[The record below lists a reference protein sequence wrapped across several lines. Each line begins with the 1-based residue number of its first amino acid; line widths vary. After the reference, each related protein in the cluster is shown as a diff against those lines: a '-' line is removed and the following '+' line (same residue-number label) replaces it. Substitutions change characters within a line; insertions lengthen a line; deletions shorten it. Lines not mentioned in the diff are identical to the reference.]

1 VDQGDS
7 SDSSLS
13 RTAAALGLP
22 RDADV
27 TAVLDAIA
35 ALRVRAEAADPS
47 DDALFLRSIVEH
59 IPAMI
64 FVKDARDLRFARFNR
79 AGEALL
85 GTPRGELIGRSD
97 HDLFPKAEADAFV
110 TKDREVLSHGGVH
123 EIIEEPI
130 HTPSGERWLNTWKIP
145 IRDEQG
151 EPLYLL
157 GISLDVT
164 SARAHRLALESAE
177 SELRVQA
184 QKLQVALRSFPG
196 AVWTTD
202 ADLRVLSADG
212 ALAAALGLGAD
223 AIGTDLRERRVA
235 NPSAEESAPA
245 LEDALGGLATRYD
258 LHTTEGPFE
267 VQVYPMDPVGSGVLG
282 VALDITARRA
292 MEAQRLQTRLERAQQ
307 LETLGLLAGGIAH
320 DFNNLLAVI
329 MGNANLASVKL
340 QGPSVVRDAV
350 KRIETAA
357 ATGAELTR
365 QMLAYSGRGTFVVEP
380 IDLTTVIKEIAELLR
395 VTVGKGVH
403 LKVALAESLPACR
416 VDVAQVRQLIM
427 NLLTNASDAIGGRDG
442 TITVATGVVFADRPY
457 LAATYLDED
466 LPEGQYVWLEV
477 SDTGCGMDAET
488 QRRMFDPFFTT
499 KQTGHGLGLS
509 ATLGIVR
516 GHRGALRVYSEPQRG
531 TTIKVLLPAVPSGQ
545 PTTDAPPEPESVA
558 RAGACILVVDDE
570 PQIRAT
576 LRDALAHYGLSVL
589 EAVDGE
595 DALRVYHEHGHH
607 IDLVLL
613 DMSMPRL
620 DGEAT
625 FGELRRMDAAVRVL
639 LTSGYTER
647 DATTRFAGKGL
658 AGFVQKPF
666 RLPELIAHIDRLL
679 GGDGAARTPTSERS

>member
-1 VDQGDS
+1 VAQGDS
-7 SDSSLS
+7 DEDLS
-13 RTAAALGLP
+13 RVASALGLAG
-22 RDADV
+22 DADLP
-27 TAVLDAIA
+27 AVLDAIA
-35 ALRVRAEAADPS
+35 SLRARAGAETPS

-59 IPAMI
+59 IPSMI
-64 FVKDARDLRFARFNR
+64 FVKDARDLRFVRFNR

-85 GTPRGELIGRSD
+85 GMPRDQLIGRSD
-97 HDLFPKAEADAFV
+97 YDFFPKEEADAFV
-110 TKDREVLSHGGVH
+110 SKDREVLARGGVH

-130 HTPSGERWLNTWKIP
+130 HTPTGEHWLNTWKIP
-145 IRDEQG
+145 ISDDEGQR
-151 EPLYLL
+151 LFLL

-164 SARAHRLALESAE
+164 SARAHRLALEAAQN
-177 SELRVQA
+177 ELRIQS
-184 QKLQVALRSFPG
+184 QKLRVALRSFPG

-202 ADLRVLSADG
+202 KDLHVLSADG

-223 AIGTDLRERRVA
+223 AIGADLRDRRVA
-235 NPSAEESAPA
+235 NPSADERPPA
-245 LEDALGGLATRYD
+245 LEDALAGKAQRYD

-267 VQVYPMDPVGSGVLG
+267 VQIYPMEPVGSGVLG
-282 VALDITARRA
+282 VALDITARREL
-292 MEAQRLQTRLERAQQ
+292 EAQRLQTRLERAQQ

-329 MGNANLASVKL
+329 MGNANLAAVKL

-365 QMLAYSGRGTFVVEP
+365 QMLAYSGRGTFVVES
-380 IDLTTVIKEIAELLR
+380 IDLTTVVQEIAELLR
-395 VTVGKGVH
+395 VTVGNGVY
-403 LKVALAESLPACR
+403 LKVALAESLPPCR

-442 TITVATGVVFADRPY
+442 TITVATGVVLADRPY

-516 GHRGALRVYSEPQRG
+516 GHHGALRVYSEPQRG
-531 TTIKVLLPAVPSGQ
+531 TTIKVLLPAVSSEQPITEKPPSV
-545 PTTDAPPEPESVA
+545 ESA
-558 RAGACILVVDDE
+558 RRAGACVLVVDDE
-570 PQIRAT
+570 TEIRAT
-576 LRDALAHYGLSVL
+576 LRDSLVHYGLAVL

-595 DALRVYHEHGHH
+595 DALRVYREHGQR
-607 IDLVLL
+607 IDLVVL
-613 DMSMPRL
+613 DMSMPRM
-620 DGEAT
+620 DGETA
-625 FGELRRMDAAVRVL
+625 FGELRRLDPNVRVL

-658 AGFVQKPF
+658 AGFVQKPC
-666 RLPELIAHIDRLL
+666 RLPELIAQIDRLL
-679 GGDGAARTPTSERS
+679 SR